1 MFKYIDICRQ
11 NLCSSSSL
19 DPAVLGAGLPVSLG
33 YFEVRMKLHFRI
45 FFKQALKPNVNVS
58 SLKKWDYYIE
68 ETLSTGPSYDWMM
81 LTPKQLPSED
91 SELAGGARPQSQRRT
106 VWPCYDDVSCA
117 QPDALTSLFSVS
129 HHVKPD
135 SQGSGLLKAQEASGT
150 WLSEA
155 WFTSSWPWLSSHWA
169 SILAST
175 IEHAEARPA
184 PQHPWRSRRRDW
196 KTVLVEVS
204 FSSLR
209 GSIQASRAVCSFPAV
224 SSGQEPESGLGYD
237 FCGCLTPPVRSVG
250 S

>member
-1 MFKYIDICRQ
+1 MFKYIDICHE

-19 DPAVLGAGLPVSLG
+19 DPPVLGAGLPVSLG
-33 YFEVRMKLHFRI
+33 YFEVKMKLYFTI

-106 VWPCYDDVSCA
+106 VWPCYDDVSCT

-129 HHVKPD
+129 HRVKPN
-135 SQGSGLLKAQEASGT
+135 SQGSGPLKAHEASGT
-150 WLSEA
+150 WLSED
-155 WFTSSWPWLSSHWA
+155 WFTSSWPWLASLWA

-175 IEHAEARPA
+175 IGTCGNQTGS
-184 PQHPWRSRRRDW
+184 QHPWRTRRGD
-196 KTVLVEVS
+196 
-204 FSSLR
+204 
-209 GSIQASRAVCSFPAV
+209 
-224 SSGQEPESGLGYD
+224 
-237 FCGCLTPPVRSVG
+237 
-250 S
+250 